1 MGWTRKLGKYKGDIF
16 KAFEEHKFEE
26 RLKNLENREKTK
38 PKNTNQGTTRQ
49 TTLATHY
56 MRKAMRFPRT
66 EGTHSVDAGFIQF
79 LTGRNKDEIRKLL
92 SNPLKRSDEKDG
104 KATLALIKDLD
115 VVKEQF
121 QAIGFFDGVDLINDD
136 IEVLQN
142 DLKTFKEV

>member
-1 MGWTRKLGKYKGDIF
+1 MGLFKNKKEIGLTYIEHASFENLKNDVRKL
-16 KAFEEHKFEE
+16 
-26 RLKNLENREKTK
+26 KNAEKTK

-49 TTLATHY
+49 TTLATYY

-104 KATLALIKDLD
+104 KATLALIQDLEI
-115 VVKEQF
+115 VKEQF
-121 QAIGFFDGVDLINDD
+121 QAISFLDGVDLIEDD
-136 IEVLQN
+136 IKALQN
-142 DLKTFKEV
+142 DLKTFK